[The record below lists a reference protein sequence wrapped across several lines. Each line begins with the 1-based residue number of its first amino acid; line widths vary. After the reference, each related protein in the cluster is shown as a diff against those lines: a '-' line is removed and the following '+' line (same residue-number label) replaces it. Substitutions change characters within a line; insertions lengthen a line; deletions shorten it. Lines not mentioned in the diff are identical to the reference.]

1 MNETLKVL
9 KERRSCRKFKE
20 DMITNEELES
30 VLEAGTYAPT
40 GNGKQSPIII
50 AITNKKI
57 RDELSLENRKVGNMP
72 EGFDPFY
79 NAPVILAVL
88 ADKSI
93 KTYLYDGSLVMGN
106 MLNACESLGLGSIW
120 IHRAKEVFE
129 KEFGRTLSS
138 MDCEIIN
145 AWIENGFSEEL
156 ILSALKEAVYNG
168 ATSLRYID
176 KVLYEWNRKGIKAP
190 DDVKKMMEKEPE
202 APLYETS
209 VMNYNWLNGFNE
221 K

>member
-1 MNETLKVL
+1 MENYEKPILYVPKDENQLLESLLQVININQKKNKNTVVIVPEILSSYKIENVIRKNTLLSVALINSQLSIGELLDYYNEIKNDYKT
-9 KERRSCRKFKE
+9 KEKE
-20 DMITNEELES
+20 D
-30 VLEAGTYAPT
+30 
-40 GNGKQSPIII
+40 
-50 AITNKKI
+50 
-57 RDELSLENRKVGNMP
+57 
-72 EGFDPFY
+72 
-79 NAPVILAVL
+79 
-88 ADKSI
+88 
-93 KTYLYDGSLVMGN
+93 
-106 MLNACESLGLGSIW
+106 
-120 IHRAKEVFE
+120 AKEDIYSVFE

>member
-72 EGFDPFY
+72 EGFDPF
-79 NAPVILAVL
+79 I
-88 ADKSI
+88 
-93 KTYLYDGSLVMGN
+93 
-106 MLNACESLGLGSIW
+106 MLQL
-120 IHRAKEVFE
+120 F
-129 KEFGRTLSS
+129 
-138 MDCEIIN
+138 
-145 AWIENGFSEEL
+145 
-156 ILSALKEAVYNG
+156 
-168 ATSLRYID
+168 
-176 KVLYEWNRKGIKAP
+176 
-190 DDVKKMMEKEPE
+190 
-202 APLYETS
+202 
-209 VMNYNWLNGFNE
+209 
-221 K
+221 

>member
-1 MNETLKVL
+1 MFKDNKKLVVETMFIGETLKLNLSL
-9 KERRSCRKFKE
+9 KEFFVLLYFDNIYDEVFDMKIVAKTLNMKE
-20 DMITNEELES
+20 ED
-30 VLEAGTYAPT
+30 VLTAY
-40 GNGKQSPIII
+40 
-50 AITNKKI
+50 
-57 RDELSLENRKVGNMP
+57 
-72 EGFDPFY
+72 
-79 NAPVILAVL
+79 
-88 ADKSI
+88 
-93 KTYLYDGSLVMGN
+93 GSLVTKN
-106 MLNACESLGLGSIW
+106 LIKVNAEKDCFGKIREKVCLDNFYNEIKNDYKMKE
-120 IHRAKEVFE
+120 KEVTKEDIYSMFE

>member
-72 EGFDPFY
+72 EGFDPF
-79 NAPVILAVL
+79 L
-88 ADKSI
+88 
-93 KTYLYDGSLVMGN
+93 
-106 MLNACESLGLGSIW
+106 
-120 IHRAKEVFE
+120 
-129 KEFGRTLSS
+129 
-138 MDCEIIN
+138 
-145 AWIENGFSEEL
+145 
-156 ILSALKEAVYNG
+156 
-168 ATSLRYID
+168 
-176 KVLYEWNRKGIKAP
+176 
-190 DDVKKMMEKEPE
+190 
-202 APLYETS
+202 
-209 VMNYNWLNGFNE
+209 
-221 K
+221 

>member
-1 MNETLKVL
+1 MT
-9 KERRSCRKFKE
+9 KEKE
-20 DMITNEELES
+20 D
-30 VLEAGTYAPT
+30 
-40 GNGKQSPIII
+40 
-50 AITNKKI
+50 
-57 RDELSLENRKVGNMP
+57 
-72 EGFDPFY
+72 
-79 NAPVILAVL
+79 
-88 ADKSI
+88 
-93 KTYLYDGSLVMGN
+93 
-106 MLNACESLGLGSIW
+106 
-120 IHRAKEVFE
+120 AKEDIYFVFE

>member
-88 ADKSI
+88 ADKTV

-129 KEFGRTLSS
+129 EEFGKNLLKGLNITGDYEGIGFCALGY
-138 MDCEIIN
+138 MDCEK
-145 AWIENGFSEEL
+145 ASPAPRKEN
-156 ILSALKEAVYNG
+156 
-168 ATSLRYID
+168 YI
-176 KVLYEWNRKGIKAP
+176 YYIK
-190 DDVKKMMEKEPE
+190 
-202 APLYETS
+202 
-209 VMNYNWLNGFNE
+209 
-221 K
+221 